1 MFQYFQQ
8 ACQKHSEGIMKM
20 VSDECDGMRQII
32 SNNLQK
38 VFAMQQHL
46 LNVHTELCSMQD
58 TVVQFERHMS
68 DKQ

>member
-1 MFQYFQQ
+1 
-8 ACQKHSEGIMKM
+8 MKM

-58 TVVQFERHMS
+58 TVVQFELHMR